1 MSNIAMLNA
10 VEQNLIAASD
20 LTDQDV
26 AHSLSFLFA
35 HQLDYADL
43 YFQSS
48 VHESWVLED
57 GLVK

>member
-26 AHSLSFLFA
+26 DA
-35 HQLDYADL
+35 
-43 YFQSS
+43 
-48 VHESWVLED
+48 
-57 GLVK
+57 LVDAVVAALGREHRAEIRR